1 MKRIIGVC
9 ACPAGI
15 AHTYMAAENLERQ
28 GKKLGFQVKIETNG
42 SGGVENR
49 LREEDIKEAD
59 YVIIAADT
67 RVEMER
73 FRGNRGFGNTEGGCA
88 GLLSDWLCG
97 NRSSGEIRASGYRDD
112 LCKLGQGFGDSA
124 A

>member
-59 YVIIAADT
+59 YVIIAEDT

-73 FRGNRGFGNTEGGCA
+73 FRGKK
-88 GLLSDWLCG
+88 LLEVSVTDAV
-97 NRSSGEIRASGYRDD
+97 RKVESVYE
-112 LCKLGQGFGDSA
+112 KLNDA
-124 A
+124 LKEY

>member
-59 YVIIAADT
+59 YVIIAADNS
-67 RVEMER
+67 VEMER
-73 FRGNRGFGNTEGGCA
+73 FRGKK
-88 GLLSDWLCG
+88 LLEVSVTDAV
-97 NRSSGEIRASGYRDD
+97 RKVESVYE
-112 LCKLGQGFGDSA
+112 KLNDA
-124 A
+124 LKEY

>member
-73 FRGNRGFGNTEGGCA
+73 FRGKK
-88 GLLSDWLCG
+88 LLEVSVTDAV
-97 NRSSGEIRASGYRDD
+97 RKVESVYE
-112 LCKLGQGFGDSA
+112 KLNDA
-124 A
+124 LKVY

>member
-28 GKKLGFQVKIETNG
+28 GKKLSFQVKIETNG

-73 FRGNRGFGNTEGGCA
+73 FRGKK
-88 GLLSDWLCG
+88 LLEVSVTDAV
-97 NRSSGEIRASGYRDD
+97 RKVESVYE
-112 LCKLGQGFGDSA
+112 KLNDA
-124 A
+124 LKEY

>member
-1 MKRIIGVC
+1 MCLPGRN
-9 ACPAGI
+9 CPVS
-15 AHTYMAAENLERQ
+15 YPAAPDSQRP

-73 FRGNRGFGNTEGGCA
+73 FRGKK
-88 GLLSDWLCG
+88 LLEVSVTDAV
-97 NRSSGEIRASGYRDD
+97 RKVESVYE
-112 LCKLGQGFGDSA
+112 KLNDA
-124 A
+124 LKEY

>member
-59 YVIIAADT
+59 YVIIAVDT

-73 FRGNRGFGNTEGGCA
+73 FRGKK
-88 GLLSDWLCG
+88 LLEVSVTDAV
-97 NRSSGEIRASGYRDD
+97 RKVESVYE
-112 LCKLGQGFGDSA
+112 KLNDA
-124 A
+124 LKEY

>member
-42 SGGVENR
+42 PGGVENR

-73 FRGNRGFGNTEGGCA
+73 FRGKK
-88 GLLSDWLCG
+88 LLEVSVTDAV
-97 NRSSGEIRASGYRDD
+97 RKVESVYE
-112 LCKLGQGFGDSA
+112 KLNDA
-124 A
+124 LKEY

>member
-28 GKKLGFQVKIETNG
+28 GRKLGFQVKIETNG

-73 FRGNRGFGNTEGGCA
+73 FRGKK
-88 GLLSDWLCG
+88 LLEVSVTDAV
-97 NRSSGEIRASGYRDD
+97 RKVESVYE
-112 LCKLGQGFGDSA
+112 KLNDA
-124 A
+124 LEEY

>member
-73 FRGNRGFGNTEGGCA
+73 FRGKK
-88 GLLSDWLCG
+88 LLEVSVTDAV
-97 NRSSGEIRASGYRDD
+97 RKVESVYE
-112 LCKLGQGFGDSA
+112 KLTDA
-124 A
+124 LKEY

>member
-67 RVEMER
+67 RVEMKR
-73 FRGNRGFGNTEGGCA
+73 FRGKK
-88 GLLSDWLCG
+88 LLEVSVTDAV
-97 NRSSGEIRASGYRDD
+97 RKVESVYE
-112 LCKLGQGFGDSA
+112 KLNDA
-124 A
+124 LKEY

>member
-73 FRGNRGFGNTEGGCA
+73 FRGKK
-88 GLLSDWLCG
+88 LLDVSVTDAV
-97 NRSSGEIRASGYRDD
+97 RKVESVYE
-112 LCKLGQGFGDSA
+112 KLNDA
-124 A
+124 LKEY

>member
-73 FRGNRGFGNTEGGCA
+73 FRGKK
-88 GLLSDWLCG
+88 LLEVSVTDAM
-97 NRSSGEIRASGYRDD
+97 EEV
-112 LCKLGQGFGDSA
+112 
-124 A
+124 

>member
-59 YVIIAADT
+59 YVIIAADS

-73 FRGNRGFGNTEGGCA
+73 FRGKK
-88 GLLSDWLCG
+88 LLEVSVTDAV
-97 NRSSGEIRASGYRDD
+97 RKVESVYE
-112 LCKLGQGFGDSA
+112 KLNDA
-124 A
+124 LKEY

>member
-1 MKRIIGVC
+1 MKRSIGVC

-73 FRGNRGFGNTEGGCA
+73 FRGKK
-88 GLLSDWLCG
+88 LLEVSVTDAV
-97 NRSSGEIRASGYRDD
+97 RKVESVYE
-112 LCKLGQGFGDSA
+112 KLNDA
-124 A
+124 LKEY

>member
-73 FRGNRGFGNTEGGCA
+73 FRGKK
-88 GLLSDWLCG
+88 LLEVSVTDAVIKVE
-97 NRSSGEIRASGYRDD
+97 SVYE
-112 LCKLGQGFGDSA
+112 KLNDA
-124 A
+124 LKEY

>member
-42 SGGVENR
+42 SGCVENR

-73 FRGNRGFGNTEGGCA
+73 FRGKK
-88 GLLSDWLCG
+88 LLEVSVTDAV
-97 NRSSGEIRASGYRDD
+97 RKVESVYE
-112 LCKLGQGFGDSA
+112 KLNDA
-124 A
+124 LKEY

>member
-73 FRGNRGFGNTEGGCA
+73 FRGKK
-88 GLLSDWLCG
+88 LLEVSVKDAV
-97 NRSSGEIRASGYRDD
+97 RKVESVYE
-112 LCKLGQGFGDSA
+112 KLNDA
-124 A
+124 LKEY

>member
-73 FRGNRGFGNTEGGCA
+73 FRGKK
-88 GLLSDWLCG
+88 LLEVSVTDAVRKVECVY
-97 NRSSGEIRASGYRDD
+97 E
-112 LCKLGQGFGDSA
+112 KLNDA
-124 A
+124 LKEY

>member
-73 FRGNRGFGNTEGGCA
+73 FRGKK
-88 GLLSDWLCG
+88 LLEVSVTDAVRKVESVYEKL
-97 NRSSGEIRASGYRDD
+97 NDALKVGENYE
-112 LCKLGQGFGDSA
+112 LEKKL
-124 A
+124 

>member
-73 FRGNRGFGNTEGGCA
+73 FRGKK
-88 GLLSDWLCG
+88 LLEVSVTDAD
-97 NRSSGEIRASGYRDD
+97 RKVESVYE
-112 LCKLGQGFGDSA
+112 KLNDA
-124 A
+124 LKEY

>member
-49 LREEDIKEAD
+49 LREEDMKEAD

-73 FRGNRGFGNTEGGCA
+73 FRGKK
-88 GLLSDWLCG
+88 LLEVSVTDAV
-97 NRSSGEIRASGYRDD
+97 RKVQSVYE
-112 LCKLGQGFGDSA
+112 KLNDA
-124 A
+124 LKEY

>member
-9 ACPAGI
+9 AGPAGI

-73 FRGNRGFGNTEGGCA
+73 FRGKK
-88 GLLSDWLCG
+88 LLEVSVTDAV
-97 NRSSGEIRASGYRDD
+97 RKVESVYE
-112 LCKLGQGFGDSA
+112 KLNDA
-124 A
+124 LKEY

>member
-1 MKRIIGVC
+1 MK
-9 ACPAGI
+9 
-15 AHTYMAAENLERQ
+15 Q
-28 GKKLGFQVKIETNG
+28 NG

-73 FRGNRGFGNTEGGCA
+73 FRGKK
-88 GLLSDWLCG
+88 LLEVSVTDAV
-97 NRSSGEIRASGYRDD
+97 RKVESVYE
-112 LCKLGQGFGDSA
+112 KLNDA
-124 A
+124 LKEY

>member
-1 MKRIIGVC
+1 MKRIVGVC

-73 FRGNRGFGNTEGGCA
+73 FRGKK
-88 GLLSDWLCG
+88 LLEVSVTDAV
-97 NRSSGEIRASGYRDD
+97 RKVESVYE
-112 LCKLGQGFGDSA
+112 KLNDA
-124 A
+124 LKEY

>member
-1 MKRIIGVC
+1 MKRNIGVC

-73 FRGNRGFGNTEGGCA
+73 FRGKK
-88 GLLSDWLCG
+88 LLEVSVTDAV
-97 NRSSGEIRASGYRDD
+97 RKVESVYE
-112 LCKLGQGFGDSA
+112 KLNDA
-124 A
+124 LKEY

>member
-73 FRGNRGFGNTEGGCA
+73 FRGKK
-88 GLLSDWLCG
+88 LLEDRKSVV
-97 NRSSGEIRASGYRDD
+97 
-112 LCKLGQGFGDSA
+112 
-124 A
+124 

>member
-59 YVIIAADT
+59 YVIITADT

-73 FRGNRGFGNTEGGCA
+73 FRGKK
-88 GLLSDWLCG
+88 LLEVSVTDAV
-97 NRSSGEIRASGYRDD
+97 RKVESVYE
-112 LCKLGQGFGDSA
+112 KLNDA
-124 A
+124 LKEY

>member
-1 MKRIIGVC
+1 MKIIGVC

-28 GKKLGFQVKIETNG
+28 GKKLGYKVKIETNG

-49 LREEDIKEAD
+49 LNGEDIKEAD

-73 FRGNRGFGNTEGGCA
+73 FRGKK
-88 GLLSDWLCG
+88 LLEVSVTDAVRKVESVYEKL
-97 NRSSGEIRASGYRDD
+97 NAS
-112 LCKLGQGFGDSA
+112 LKEF
-124 A
+124 